1 MLPAGKWLK
10 LKNRR
15 RCLGGTLIVYYVLS
29 HTNCAREKNSM
40 RCARA
45 RWVEKMT
52 VVAEQYEMPA
62 LH

>member
-29 HTNCAREKNSM
+29 HTNCASERNSM
-40 RCARA
+40 RYARA
-45 RWVEKMT
+45 TGGENDRG
-52 VVAEQYEMPA
+52 
-62 LH
+62 